1 MSKQQ
6 ETSLL
11 VPGARGWE
19 IWKQSAGGAFVLQ
32 SSDGPARASEL
43 TGLPGGNLAMLFPVR
58 AMHALPFKASSA
70 DESLFDDLAA
80 MHAERLGIRADPM
93 AGQLSDTY
101 VVAKDGDSAT
111 LLGVVLK
118 SPGEGDLP
126 PRSPKEFD
134 LSARAFPV
142 AGEAVAVWKEFERW
156 VFAFFRNGRLLYSQ
170 ATSSSGRA
178 PDAALLKEI
187 QLALGQL
194 AIQGLAPRP
203 EAVHVWSEDGDVG
216 TLANGLGVPA
226 RASARP
232 DPVLPQPRS
241 KLLPADVRAA
251 RRAQRS
257 RQQKLAAVAAVIVAY
272 LGGAGWLGYGLWQ
285 DQRQIKALEAEAEQI
300 APRADRE
307 AYEAHKQLWA
317 ELDLV
322 VDLDKSPVELMS
334 RIARAIPPNSGL
346 RLKTAEIN
354 AGQIKLNG
362 EATQAAPVSQF
373 SVNLTRESYGLAQYK
388 WDNAPPTNSAKG
400 WAFVFSGSLP
410 GTENP

>member
-19 IWKQSAGGAFVLQ
+19 IWKQATTGGFVLQ
-32 SSDGPARASEL
+32 SADGPARASEL
-43 TGLPGGNLAMLFPVR
+43 SGLPGGNLAMLFPVR
-58 AMHALPFKASSA
+58 GMHALPFKASSS
-70 DESLFDDLAA
+70 DESLFEDLAA
-80 MHAERLGIRADPM
+80 MHAERLGVRADPM
-93 AGQLSDTY
+93 AGQLSDTF

-111 LLGVVLK
+111 LLCAVLK

-142 AGEAVAVWKEFERW
+142 SGEAVAAWKEFERW

-170 ATSSSGRA
+170 ATSSSGRS

-187 QLALGQL
+187 HLALGQL
-194 AIQGLAPRP
+194 AIQGLALRP
-203 EAVHVWSEDGDVG
+203 EAVHVWSQDGDAG
-216 TLANGLGVPA
+216 ALADGLGV
-226 RASARP
+226 RAQVSPRP

-257 RQQKLAAVAAVIVAY
+257 RQQKVAAFAAVGVAY
-272 LGGAGWLGYGLWQ
+272 LGLAGWLGYGLWQ
-285 DQRQIKALEAEAEQI
+285 DQRKIKELEAEAEAI
-300 APRADRE
+300 APKSDRA
-307 AYEAHKQLWA
+307 AYEAHKALWE

-322 VDLDKSPVELMS
+322 VDIDKAPVELMS
-334 RIARAIPPNSGL
+334 RIARAIPPNSGV

-354 AGQIKLNG
+354 AGQIKLVG
-362 EATQAAPVSQF
+362 EAQQAAPVSQF
-373 SVNLTRESYGLAQYK
+373 SVNLTRESYGLSQYE

-400 WAFVFSGSLP
+400 WAFVFSGALP
-410 GTENP
+410 GAETP